1 MTSERTSPPSGPV
14 ASQLRYLSAEESA
27 SVSAARAEG
36 SAAPNDEKKRDRSTS
51 AGVNLPSKR
60 FFIFNTTV
68 FKFYELRG
76 GGPAGPRGYYPYRLR
91 VCKARAAVRA
101 RKGRMLRYFWP
112 LYEF

>member
-1 MTSERTSPPSGPV
+1 MTRERTSPPRGPV

-27 SVSAARAEG
+27 SLSAARAEG
-36 SAAPNDEKKRDRSTS
+36 SAAPNEEKKRDRSRN
-51 AGVNLPSKR
+51 AGVNLRSKR

-91 VCKARAAVRA
+91 LCKARAAVRA
-101 RKGRMLRYFWP
+101 RKCMMPRQFWP